1 MSHKTTQIGLMVA
14 TAAILFSVESLIPVP
29 FPWFRLG
36 LANVITLLALRWWGL
51 KESLFIVL
59 LRVVIGSLI
68 TGRLL
73 QPMFI
78 LSLGGS
84 LSAALG
90 MAGFMRLYQKGL
102 SFIGISIIGSVL
114 KNITQLILTYL
125 LIISETHL
133 VILVPA
139 MLIASIIT
147 GLITGLCTVILD
159 NRLRKTVVHFGSIS
173 H

>member
-1 MSHKTTQIGLMVA
+1 MVA

-36 LANVITLLALRWWGL
+36 LANVITLLALKWWGL
-51 KESLFIVL
+51 KESVFIVL

-73 QPMFI
+73 QPLFI

-84 LSAALG
+84 LAGALG
-90 MAGFMRLYQKGL
+90 MAGFIRFNQKGL
-102 SFIGISIIGSVL
+102 SLIGISIIGSVL
-114 KNITQLILTYL
+114 KNIAQLILTYL

-133 VILVPA
+133 VILAPA
-139 MLIASIIT
+139 MLVASIIT
-147 GLITGLCTVILD
+147 GFITGLIAIILD
-159 NRLRKTVVHFGSIS
+159 NRLYKTVIRFGSNS
-173 H
+173 R

>member
-1 MSHKTTQIGLMVA
+1 MVA

-36 LANVITLLALRWWGL
+36 LANVITLLALHWWGL

-73 QPMFI
+73 QPVFI
-78 LSLGGS
+78 LSMGGS
-84 LSAALG
+84 LAAALG
-90 MAGFMRLYQKGL
+90 MAGFIRFNQKGL
-102 SFIGISIIGSVL
+102 SFIGISMIGSVL
-114 KNITQLILTYL
+114 KNITQLVLTYL
-125 LIISETHL
+125 FIISETHL
-133 VILVPA
+133 MILVPA

-147 GLITGLCTVILD
+147 GFITGLCAIILDDRLQKTVI
-159 NRLRKTVVHFGSIS
+159 RFGSNTP
-173 H
+173 